1 MQHRV
6 RLNTYVIQILEQFGE
21 LSYVANKAI
30 HEMLERD
37 ILPTEQVYVDESKRV
52 MLTITTPLYDEYVQ
66 SQGIHSNTISI
77 SRMLQHFV
85 DNELY
90 VDFNWTAKYNVENTT
105 FQTKFDR
112 VFTNVMSLKNIV
124 PRQYRTEYTN
134 IITLFKEIN
143 DDICKR
149 LIEDSSPN

>member
-6 RLNTYVIQILEQFGE
+6 RLNTYVIQILEQYGD

-30 HEMLERD
+30 HQMLERN

-52 MLTITTPLYDEYVQ
+52 TLTITTPLYDEYVQ
-66 SQGIHSNTISI
+66 AQGIHSNIISI

-90 VDFNWTAKYNVENTT
+90 IEFNWTTKYNVENTT
-105 FQTKFDR
+105 FQTKFDK
-112 VFTNVMSLKNIV
+112 VFTNVVSLKNFV
-124 PRQYRTEYTN
+124 PRQYRATYTD
-134 IITLFKEIN
+134 IVRLFKEIN
-143 DDICKR
+143 DDVCKR
-149 LIEDSSPN
+149 LIESSSTD